1 MPDTSSSDP
10 SHVEATVNVRNS
22 RLSVE
27 MLAFLVALLAQT
39 GGFVW
44 WASGINNRVGHI
56 EETIRPLSDGS
67 MTATL
72 ARIDERTGSMKDRVN
87 RMSDRLYQLT
97 PPSQLV
103 QLPPRIEDERR

>member
-1 MPDTSSSDP
+1 MSETDSPRA
-10 SHVEATVNVRNS
+10 EATVNVRNPA
-22 RLSVE
+22 LSIQL
-27 MLAFLVALLAQT
+27 LAFVVALLAQS

-44 WASGINNRVGHI
+44 WASGLNNRVASL
-56 EETIRPLSDGS
+56 EKTVQPLSDGS
-67 MTATL
+67 LTATL

-97 PPSQLV
+97 PPSQSL

>member
-1 MPDTSSSDP
+1 MPEADSP
-10 SHVEATVNVRNS
+10 RAEATVNVRTS

-44 WASGINNRVGHI
+44 WASGINNRVASL
-56 EETIRPLSDGS
+56 EETVKPLSDGS
-67 MTATL
+67 LTATL
-72 ARIDERTGSMKDRVN
+72 ARIDERTGTMKDRVN

-97 PPSQLV
+97 PPSAAM
-103 QLPPRIEDERR
+103 QLPPRQEDERR